1 MARAVIFDF
10 DGVIVHSEPLHLR
23 AIREVLLPLGV
34 SFTDEAYYARYV
46 AFSDRDLIPA
56 AARDSGVEIE
66 PRRMGELIDRKWAV
80 MKQIVTRE
88 GLPAF
93 PPTLALIRSL
103 HARGVPMALCT
114 AATRRDVDH
123 AFEKLDIAPCFR
135 AIVAVDDVTRS
146 KPDPEP
152 YRLACGKLGLEP
164 PHCVAIEDTPGGL
177 ASALRAGCL
186 AVGVGHTVA
195 VERLQSATLVV
206 RSSAELSVE
215 GLLAM

>member
-23 AIREVLLPLGV
+23 AIREVLKPLGV
-34 SFTDEAYYARYV
+34 SFTDETYYARYV
-46 AFSDRDLIPA
+46 AFSDRDLIPSA
-56 AARDSGVEIE
+56 AKDSGIVID
-66 PRRMGELIDRKWAV
+66 PSRVGALIDDKWAV
-80 MKQIVTRE
+80 MKAIVARE

-93 PPTLALIRSL
+93 PPTLALIREL
-103 HARGVPMALCT
+103 HARRVPMALCT

-123 AFEKLDIAPCFR
+123 AFEKLDIGACFA

-152 YRLACGKLGLEP
+152 YRVACARLGQEP

-177 ASALRAGCL
+177 ASALGAGCL

-195 VERLQSATLVV
+195 LERLAAATRVV
-206 RSSAELSVE
+206 RSSAEVSADE
-215 GLLAM
+215 LLAM